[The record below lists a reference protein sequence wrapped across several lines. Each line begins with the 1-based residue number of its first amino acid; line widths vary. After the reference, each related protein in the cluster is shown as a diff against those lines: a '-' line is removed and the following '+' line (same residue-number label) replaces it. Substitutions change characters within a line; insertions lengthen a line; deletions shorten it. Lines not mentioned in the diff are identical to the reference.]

1 MPKKKDTRNTDSYE
15 LDQVDEAYRNLSGKK
30 KKMNSKKKKSSGR
43 SRMVKVIIILVA
55 VLVACLCTV
64 AALHLFGEVLAPE
77 TIPENV
83 TVAGVDIGGLER
95 EEATPVVTQAVE
107 AYYANKDM
115 VVTVGETVITIPAET
130 IGAAVDVEAILD
142 AAFALNETEDPAA
155 STVIELAPYLSLNE
169 YGISNALLELET
181 YYPTE
186 VIEHSWEVVDEA
198 STEAAEATEAET
210 EETAPEKNLKLKI
223 TIGKSAF
230 ALDVNAISEAVIGQ
244 IYKSEF
250 AYTTS
255 IEQVDPQPLDIDAIY
270 NQYCTQAVDAMM
282 DPETFEVSDH
292 VYGYSFNLDS
302 AKEAI
307 ATAKPGDELEFPF
320 ETIAPSVTKESLSG
334 LLFRDV
340 LASYTARSGSN
351 PNRNTN
357 LKLSCQAVNGLVLY
371 PGDVFDYNKTL
382 GKRTEEKGY
391 KPAASYVGGET
402 VDTVGGGICQTSS
415 SIYYCALLADLQIV
429 QRHNHAYISSYM
441 PFGMDATVDWSGP
454 NFRFKNNTNYPIK
467 IEAKASGGNV
477 TIKLLGTDEKDY
489 YVKMKYEVVEKTPW
503 ETKYVEVKVSDNEKG
518 YKDGQV
524 ITSAYTGYEIKT
536 YKYKYDKETNELISK
551 TLQTHDRY
559 AKRDKKVVKLID
571 DTPKPAPTPK
581 PEPAPEPTPD
591 PVPTPDPTP
600 EPTPEPENGG
610 SEGGDA

>member
-1 MPKKKDTRNTDSYE
+1 MPKKKETRNADSYE

-30 KKMNSKKKKSSGR
+30 KKMNSKKKKSSGS

-130 IGAAVDVEAILD
+130 IGPAVDVEAILD

-198 STEAAEATEAET
+198 STEATEATEAET

-340 LASYTARSGSN
+340 LAS
-351 PNRNTN
+351 
-357 LKLSCQAVNGLVLY
+357 
-371 PGDVFDYNKTL
+371 
-382 GKRTEEKGY
+382 
-391 KPAASYVGGET
+391 
-402 VDTVGGGICQTSS
+402 
-415 SIYYCALLADLQIV
+415 
-429 QRHNHAYISSYM
+429 
-441 PFGMDATVDWSGP
+441 
-454 NFRFKNNTNYPIK
+454 
-467 IEAKASGGNV
+467 
-477 TIKLLGTDEKDY
+477 
-489 YVKMKYEVVEKTPW
+489 
-503 ETKYVEVKVSDNEKG
+503 
-518 YKDGQV
+518 
-524 ITSAYTGYEIKT
+524 
-536 YKYKYDKETNELISK
+536 
-551 TLQTHDRY
+551 
-559 AKRDKKVVKLID
+559 
-571 DTPKPAPTPK
+571 
-581 PEPAPEPTPD
+581 
-591 PVPTPDPTP
+591 
-600 EPTPEPENGG
+600 
-610 SEGGDA
+610 

>member
-1 MPKKKDTRNTDSYE
+1 MPKKKETRKSDSYE
-15 LDQVDEAYRNLSGKK
+15 LDQIDEAYRNLSGKK
-30 KKMNSKKKKSSGR
+30 KKNSKKKKSGGK
-43 SRMVKVIIILVA
+43 SRMVTVIIILVA
-55 VLVACLCTV
+55 VLVVCLGVV
-64 AALHLFGEVLAPE
+64 AALHLFGDVLAPE
-77 TIPENV
+77 TTPENL
-83 TVAGVDIGGLER
+83 TVAGVNIGGLER
-95 EEATPVVTQAVE
+95 EEATAAATQAIE
-107 AYYANKDM
+107 DYYADKNM

-155 STVIELAPYLSLNE
+155 STVIELGPYLSLNE

-181 YYPTE
+181 IYPTE
-186 VIEHSWEVVDEA
+186 VIEHTWEVVDEVA
-198 STEAAEATEAET
+198 EDSAEGTEDGAED
-210 EETAPEKNLKLKI
+210 TAPQKTQKLKI
-223 TIGKSAF
+223 TIGKFAY

-244 IYKSEF
+244 IYKNEF
-250 AYTTS
+250 TYSTT
-255 IEQVDPQPLDIDAIY
+255 IEQVDPQPLDIDSIY
-270 NQYCTQAVDAMM
+270 NQYCTQAVDAVM

-292 VYGYSFNLDS
+292 VYGYSFNLES
-302 AKEAI
+302 AKEAL

-320 ETIAPSVTKESLSG
+320 ETVAPTVTKESLTG

-340 LASYTARSGSN
+340 LASYTARSGSSA
-351 PNRNTN
+351 NRNTN
-357 LKLSCQAVNGLVLY
+357 LKLSCQAVNGLILY

-441 PFGMDATVDWSGP
+441 PFGMDATVDWNGP

-524 ITSAYTGYEIKT
+524 ITTAYTGYEIKT

-551 TLQTHDRY
+551 TLQTHDKY

-571 DTPKPAPTPK
+571 DTPKPT
-581 PEPAPEPTPD
+581 EPAPKPTE
-591 PVPTPDPTP
+591 PTPDPTP
-600 EPTPEPENGG
+600 EPTPEPTPDPTPDAENSG
-610 SEGGDA
+610 SEGGGE